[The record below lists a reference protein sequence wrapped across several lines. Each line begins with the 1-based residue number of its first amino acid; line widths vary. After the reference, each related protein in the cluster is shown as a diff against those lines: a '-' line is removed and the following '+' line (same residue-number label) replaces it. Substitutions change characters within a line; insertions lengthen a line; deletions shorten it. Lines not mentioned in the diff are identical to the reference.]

1 MFAATIINALEKP
14 AIYLGHFGQGLMNSK
29 KFIMKSILLA
39 LAVFLLSPVV
49 AAAFGYSLSRTL
61 VPYITL
67 AAGVFMAL
75 VFWYI
80 FDGHSGEATG
90 QSGRNQLLQEVSALN
105 HHAMVSLTDR
115 DARLFHVNDKLLE
128 VSGFNAEDL
137 LGQSTSVLY
146 AEEDK
151 HQFAGIRAG
160 LDRGIPW
167 TGETRMRCKS
177 GKTIWTQATILP
189 RLDSEGHLIGTVSI
203 RTDVTTAKI
212 NAQQNDLFTT
222 LHKLWD
228 EVYMLDPETLAFSY
242 MNEAALAR
250 VGWEA
255 GEVKTKTLW
264 DDCKDLDEA
273 KFRARI
279 EPLLTGEVDQITYAD
294 DIDGVPYNNR
304 IQLITTYSGEK
315 QLVAVLRDASE
326 QAEVERVKAEL
337 LATISHELRT
347 PMTSIKGAMGL
358 LLSNAAGELPEKA
371 RTMLS
376 IAYRNSDR
384 LVMIINDIL
393 DIEKIAAGQ
402 MVFEMNTMPLSLVID
417 ESIAANEQFANR
429 FDVTVEKQGVDEA
442 AHASY
447 DFGRTL
453 QVLTNLLSNAAKFS
467 PVGSKVIVRMEQIG
481 QSYRISVQDFG
492 TGIPEEAQGRIFERF
507 TQVKQDKSH
516 RGVQGTGLGLNISKV
531 IMEQQS
537 GGIGMVSQEGVG
549 STFFVEFPVAEVND
563 SLQDQP
569 AEIAS

>member
-1 MFAATIINALEKP
+1 M
-14 AIYLGHFGQGLMNSK
+14 
-29 KFIMKSILLA
+29 
-39 LAVFLLSPVV
+39 
-49 AAAFGYSLSRTL
+49 
-61 VPYITL
+61 
-67 AAGVFMAL
+67 
-75 VFWYI
+75 
-80 FDGHSGEATG
+80 
-90 QSGRNQLLQEVSALN
+90 
-105 HHAMVSLTDR
+105 
-115 DARLFHVNDKLLE
+115 
-128 VSGFNAEDL
+128 
-137 LGQSTSVLY
+137 
-146 AEEDK
+146 
-151 HQFAGIRAG
+151 
-160 LDRGIPW
+160 
-167 TGETRMRCKS
+167 
-177 GKTIWTQATILP
+177 
-189 RLDSEGHLIGTVSI
+189 
-203 RTDVTTAKI
+203 
-212 NAQQNDLFTT
+212 
-222 LHKLWD
+222 
-228 EVYMLDPETLAFSY
+228 
-242 MNEAALAR
+242 
-250 VGWEA
+250 
-255 GEVKTKTLW
+255 
-264 DDCKDLDEA
+264 
-273 KFRARI
+273 
-279 EPLLTGEVDQITYAD
+279 
-294 DIDGVPYNNR
+294 PYNNR